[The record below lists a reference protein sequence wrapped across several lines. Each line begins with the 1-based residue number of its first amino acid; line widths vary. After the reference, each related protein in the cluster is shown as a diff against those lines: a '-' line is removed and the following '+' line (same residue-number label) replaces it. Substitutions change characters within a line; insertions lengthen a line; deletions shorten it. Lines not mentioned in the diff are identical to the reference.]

1 LPHQRKVKQH
11 ACPLRYITIPGE
23 NRTRSALARSY
34 GLPTFL
40 NTVYTA
46 LHVAPETRDAPAL
59 WFAFRKSELLV
70 RVNGSDHALPLC
82 ASLQEHGL
90 TAERSQYLGL
100 YGDKHCYA
108 AQLGERCTVPDGWR
122 FVGLRDAFGVFEVG
136 LAALSG
142 RAYQIL
148 EWDLNHR
155 YCGRCG
161 TATVPRNN
169 ERSRAC
175 PACGRTSYPPI
186 SPAVMVLV
194 TDGARRVLLARKPA
208 SPKGRFSALAGFVEP
223 GEMLEDTVRR
233 ETREEVGV
241 EVKDIRYF
249 GSQPW
254 PFPHSLMI
262 AFTAEYA
269 GGEVRPDGVEI
280 EEARWFDAEELPT
293 LPASIS
299 ISRRLI
305 DTICAELLTRLPRR
319 NGA

>member
-1 LPHQRKVKQH
+1 
-11 ACPLRYITIPGE
+11 
-23 NRTRSALARSY
+23 
-34 GLPTFL
+34 L
-40 NTVYTA
+40 NTVYTP
-46 LHVAPETRDAPAL
+46 LHVAPDAREAPAL
-59 WFAFRKSELLV
+59 WFAFRKAELLV
-70 RVNGSDHALPLC
+70 RVSGSEHALPRC
-82 ASLQEHGL
+82 ASLNEHGL
-90 TAERSQYLGL
+90 TAERSHYLGL
-100 YGDKHCYA
+100 YGDRHCYA
-108 AQLGERCTVPDGWR
+108 VDLGENCTIPDGCR
-122 FVGLRDAFGVFEVG
+122 LMGLRDAFGIFDVE
-136 LAALSG
+136 LAALCG

-161 TATVPRNN
+161 TATVPRKN

-194 TDGARRVLLARKPA
+194 TDGARRVLLARKPV

-241 EVKDIRYF
+241 ELKNIRYF

-262 AFTAEYA
+262 AFTAEHA

-293 LPASIS
+293 LPGSIS

-305 DTICAELLTRLPRR
+305 DTICAELASRVPRR
-319 NGA
+319 NDG